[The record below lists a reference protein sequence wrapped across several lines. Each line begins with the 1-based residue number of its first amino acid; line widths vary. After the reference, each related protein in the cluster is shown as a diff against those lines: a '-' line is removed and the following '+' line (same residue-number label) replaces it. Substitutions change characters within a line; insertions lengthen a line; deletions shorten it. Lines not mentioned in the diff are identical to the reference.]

1 MSLFD
6 RSDTGPQNRPRA
18 RGRATIIDSNTK
30 RPWNR
35 GRKLPPEVLTR
46 AEVDALMRACS
57 KRAPTGIR
65 NRALIAVLYRGQLRI
80 SEALALKPKDLD
92 RKAGTVRVLH
102 GKGDRSRTIGLDDGA
117 WAILQLWLESRHR
130 LGLSGRHP
138 VFCTLEG
145 KSVLPSYCRSLLSR
159 LGRKAGI
166 DKRVHPH
173 GLRHTGAAELRAEGV
188 DIEIIR
194 RQLGHTS
201 VATTSRY
208 LAHLHPTAVV
218 EAIRKREWSALR
230 R

>member
-1 MSLFD
+1 M
-6 RSDTGPQNRPRA
+6 
-18 RGRATIIDSNTK
+18 IDVNTK

-80 SEALALKPKDLD
+80 SEALVLKPKDLD

-117 WAILQLWLESRHR
+117 WAIVELWLESRHR
-130 LGLSGRHP
+130 LGLSGRHRL
-138 VFCTLEG
+138 FCTLRG
-145 KSVLPSYCRSLLSR
+145 GRLLPSYCRSLFAR

-166 DKRVHPH
+166 EKRVHPH
-173 GLRHTGAAELRAEGV
+173 GLRHTGAAELRAEGT
-188 DIEIIR
+188 DIAIIS
-194 RQLGHTS
+194 RQLGHS
-201 VATTSRY
+201 SIATTSRY
-208 LAHLHPTAVV
+208 LDHISPQQVID
-218 EAIRKREWSALR
+218 AIRKREWGSQ
-230 R
+230 

>member
-1 MSLFD
+1 VI
-6 RSDTGPQNRPRA
+6 TTAN
-18 RGRATIIDSNTK
+18 K
-30 RPWNR
+30 RPWNK
-35 GRKLPPEVLTR
+35 GRRLPAEVLNR

-102 GKGDRSRTIGLDDGA
+102 GKGDKCRTIGLDDGA
-117 WAILQLWLESRHR
+117 WALLELWCQCRQKH
-130 LGLSGRHP
+130 GLSGRHP
-138 VFCTLEG
+138 LFCTLEG
-145 KSVLPSYCRSLLSR
+145 HPLLSRYCRALLAR

-188 DIEIIR
+188 DIGIIS
-194 RQLGHTS
+194 RQLGHAS
-201 VATTSRY
+201 IATTSRY
-208 LAHLHPTAVV
+208 LDHIAPTAVV
-218 EAIRKREWSALR
+218 TAMRRREWAAD
-230 R
+230 